1 MLPSWVFI
9 WTVVVLAVGFAIGYW
24 TAKNSD

>member
-1 MLPSWVFI
+1 MIAGWL
-9 WTVVVLAVGFAIGYW
+9 VLIIFVCVGIGFAAGYW